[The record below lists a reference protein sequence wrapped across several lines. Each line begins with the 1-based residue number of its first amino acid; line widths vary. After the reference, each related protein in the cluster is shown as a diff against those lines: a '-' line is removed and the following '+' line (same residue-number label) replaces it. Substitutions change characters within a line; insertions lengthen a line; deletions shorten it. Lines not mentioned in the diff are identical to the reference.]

1 MTTIERPPIRDLA
14 PPKAPAVASTDVSG
28 ELHLVSVRR
37 PSVPLVEVRIVLP
50 LGSAQVSNPAE
61 PLMLSESLLAG
72 TEDRDRDEIAS
83 AVERLG
89 GTLGAHLDRDVFI
102 IGGSSISSNFVELLE
117 LIAGALTGATY
128 PASEVGADR
137 ARTAD
142 EIAIVLSRPEAIA
155 GEIFDEAVYPGH
167 PYSARIPRPAA
178 IRRVTSPALRDLHH
192 KVLSARGASLV
203 VVGDVDTKKVPN
215 IVEDALGEW
224 IVHSRRKAT
233 KLPRVRPVVPGPPRL
248 RNRPGAVQSNLRIGG
263 TAPDRT
269 SPDWPAMVLAT
280 LATGGMFTSRLVE
293 NLRERNGYTYSPR
306 LRVHHGR
313 AGSVSTFSAEVA
325 TDVTAAAIVEHAY
338 ELGRVATVGIGQDE
352 LDAARRYAIGS
363 FLYSTA
369 TQAGLASTLARLLAD
384 DVEPDYLGAYPARL
398 SRVTLAEVN
407 EAARQYLAPSRL
419 ATVVVGDAEQVM
431 PQLDLVEESIKAV

>member
-1 MTTIERPPIRDLA
+1 MTTTERPPIRDLV
-14 PPKAPAVASTDVSG
+14 PPKAPSIASTDVSG

-37 PSVPLVEVRIVLP
+37 PSVPLVEVRIVFP
-50 LGSAQVSNPAE
+50 LGSEQISNPAE

-72 TEDRDRDEIAS
+72 TEDLDRDEIAS

-89 GTLGAHLDRDVFI
+89 GSLGAHLDRDAFI
-102 IGGSSISSNFVELLE
+102 IGGSAISSNVVELLR
-117 LIAGALTGATY
+117 LIAEALAGATY
-128 PASEVGADR
+128 PASEVSADR

-142 EIAIVLSRPEAIA
+142 EIAIALSRPEAIA
-155 GEIFDEAVYPGH
+155 GEIFDEALFPGH
-167 PYSARIPRPAA
+167 PYSTRIPRPAA
-178 IRRVTSPALRDLHH
+178 IRRVTSPVLRDLHR

-203 VVGDVDTKKVPN
+203 VVGDVDTKKVPG
-215 IVEDALGEW
+215 IVEDALGDW
-224 IVHSRRKAT
+224 IAHSRRKAT
-233 KLPRVRPVVPGPPRL
+233 RLQRIRAIAPGPIRL
-248 RNRPGAVQSNLRIGG
+248 RHRPGAVQSNLRIGG
-263 TAPDRT
+263 IAPDRT

-325 TDVTAAAIVEHAY
+325 TDVTAAAIVETRY
-338 ELGRVATVGIGQDE
+338 ELGRVATVGIRQDE

-384 DVEPDYLGAYPARL
+384 DVGPGYLGAYPARL
-398 SRVTLAEVN
+398 SRVTLDEVN
-407 EAARQYLAPSRL
+407 EAAQRYLAPSRL
-419 ATVVVGDAEQVM
+419 STIIVGDRDRVI
-431 PQLDLVEESIKAV
+431 PQLDVVEESIESV